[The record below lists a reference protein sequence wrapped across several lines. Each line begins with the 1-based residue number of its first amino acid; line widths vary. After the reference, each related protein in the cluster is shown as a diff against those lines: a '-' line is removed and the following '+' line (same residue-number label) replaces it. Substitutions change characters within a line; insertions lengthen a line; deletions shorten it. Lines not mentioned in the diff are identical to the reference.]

1 MRLGK
6 FVILI
11 KKKDVLI
18 KVDDG
23 VRHGDALRVLH
34 FHHRL
39 LLLGFAL
46 MFCQC
51 VMIREQCRAECIY
64 KRKAISYFIVNL
76 FFL

>member
-46 MFCQC
+46 MFC
-51 VMIREQCRAECIY
+51 
-64 KRKAISYFIVNL
+64 
-76 FFL
+76 